1 MRKLLNTLYVMS
13 PDRYLSLDGENIVV
27 SEEHMEIGRVPL
39 HNLEAIVT
47 SGYPGVSP
55 ALMGKC
61 ADRNI
66 SLCFITPSGRF
77 LARVTGEVKGNVL
90 LRREQYRYA
99 DNEKKSLEIAKCMIT
114 GKLFNSRWV
123 VERACRDYPMRIDVE
138 KLKKVSAELRDALQ
152 KVQECDSIDSLR
164 GIEGEAA
171 SRYFSVFDDLILQQ
185 KEVFRF
191 TGRSKRPPMD
201 QVNAMM
207 SFAYTL
213 VTSMCASALELVG
226 LDPYVGYMHTE
237 RPGRKAL
244 ALDLTEEFRSV
255 FADRFVLTMINK
267 KLISAGGFTKRED
280 GAVIMDDDTRKTFI
294 SAWQERKKETIMH
307 PFLKEKVE
315 WGVVPYVQA
324 LLLARC
330 IRGDLD
336 LYPPFLWK

>member
-1 MRKLLNTLYVMS
+1 
-13 PDRYLSLDGENIVV
+13 
-27 SEEHMEIGRVPL
+27 
-39 HNLEAIVT
+39 
-47 SGYPGVSP
+47 
-55 ALMGKC
+55 
-61 ADRNI
+61 
-66 SLCFITPSGRF
+66 
-77 LARVTGEVKGNVL
+77 
-90 LRREQYRYA
+90 
-99 DNEKKSLEIAKCMIT
+99 
-114 GKLFNSRWV
+114 
-123 VERACRDYPMRIDVE
+123 
-138 KLKKVSAELRDALQ
+138 
-152 KVQECDSIDSLR
+152 
-164 GIEGEAA
+164 
-171 SRYFSVFDDLILQQ
+171 
-185 KEVFRF
+185 
-191 TGRSKRPPMD
+191 MD

-267 KLISAGGFTKRED
+267 KLISAVGFTKRED
-280 GAVIMDDDTRKTFI
+280 GAVIMDDDARKAFI

-324 LLLARC
+324 LMLARH